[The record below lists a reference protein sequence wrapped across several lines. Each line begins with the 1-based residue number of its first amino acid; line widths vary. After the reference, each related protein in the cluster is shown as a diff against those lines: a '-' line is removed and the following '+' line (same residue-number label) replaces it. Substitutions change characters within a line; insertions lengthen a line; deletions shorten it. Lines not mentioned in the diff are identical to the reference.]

1 MSNLQK
7 FLAIILALGAIF
19 GAVWRFD
26 SCKVAKAEFKAY
38 VADTDVFKL
47 ETYRRALQ
55 QRIWDIKREFPNT
68 YQNMR
73 EYLNLLDELRALDV
87 KISAHYQKKGKP

>member
-7 FLAIILALGAIF
+7 ILAIILALIAIC

-38 VADTDVFKL
+38 VAGADTFKL
-47 ETYRRALQ
+47 EVYRKALQ

-87 KISAHYQKKGKP
+87 KINAYYQKKGKP